1 MRSENAALV
10 HKSNLLESA
19 VMAQQESAHKTLQ
32 AHAMLQQS
40 PENSDNFA
48 NLPSGNLTSWISQ
61 NCADARAQLAQQ
73 HSEHARG
80 PSLDGH
86 SLRQRVAERI
96 KFQPNR
102 VEEPAAAPMDSRLQQ
117 EVRRLGV
124 EAYRRMD
131 EKKQVREVLC
141 CQPVCCNTRCC
152 RCFSLPM
159 WCCLALVG

>member
-1 MRSENAALV
+1 MTHLVSGFQNDLEHMRSENTALA

-40 PENSDNFA
+40 PEKSDNFGA
-48 NLPSGNLTSWISQ
+48 LPAGNLTSWISQ

-86 SLRQRVAERI
+86 SLRQRVADRI

-102 VEEPAAAPMDSRLQQ
+102 VEEPMDSRLQQ
-117 EVRRLGV
+117 EVHRLGA

-131 EKKQVREVLC
+131 EKKQVQAVLL
-141 CQPVCCNTRCC
+141 T
-152 RCFSLPM
+152 
-159 WCCLALVG
+159 